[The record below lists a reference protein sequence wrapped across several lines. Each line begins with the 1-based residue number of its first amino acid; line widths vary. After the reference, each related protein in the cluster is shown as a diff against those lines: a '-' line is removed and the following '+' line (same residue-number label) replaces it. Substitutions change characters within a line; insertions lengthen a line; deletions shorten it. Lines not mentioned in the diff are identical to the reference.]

1 MRNVRLIYKKQ
12 GRARYISHLDIN
24 RLFSRVL
31 KRSGLPIWYTE
42 GFNPHI
48 FVTFALPLSLG
59 FVSEYDICD
68 FRLDDESISNEKVLE
83 TLKDAF
89 PNSIE
94 VVNVIDPVMK
104 VKELTY
110 AEYNVK
116 ISCDKQM
123 AEKLKELLN
132 AEKIIVEKTTK
143 HKKTQTLD
151 VKPKIKRMEI
161 TEDEDGILVY
171 LLLPAGSI
179 ENINPTIIF
188 EKAWESV
195 DFEITSVIRGKLYDK
210 NMQLF
215 H

>member
-1 MRNVRLIYKKQ
+1 M
-12 GRARYISHLDIN
+12 
-24 RLFSRVL
+24 
-31 KRSGLPIWYTE
+31 
-42 GFNPHI
+42 
-48 FVTFALPLSLG
+48 PLSLG

-89 PNSIE
+89 PESIE

-132 AEKIIVEKTTK
+132 AKEIIVEKTTK
-143 HKKTQTLD
+143 HKKLQVLD

-161 TEDEDGILVY
+161 TDTEDGILVH

-195 DFEITSVIRGKLYDK
+195 DFEIASVTRGKLYDK